1 MCWINKIVSSNN
13 FSLSGSARPFRAH
26 FIVYMIEL
34 IVVEKH
40 ESVKEDVVF

>member
-13 FSLSGSARPFRAH
+13 FSLSGSARPAH

>member
-13 FSLSGSARPFRAH
+13 FSLFRAH